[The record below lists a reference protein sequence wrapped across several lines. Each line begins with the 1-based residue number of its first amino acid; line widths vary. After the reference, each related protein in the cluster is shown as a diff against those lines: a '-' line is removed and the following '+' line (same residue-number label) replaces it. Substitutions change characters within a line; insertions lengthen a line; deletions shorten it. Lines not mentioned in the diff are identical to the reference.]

1 MKNWLGNS
9 QNDSLPDALWNQSVT
24 TLPYA
29 AALGSAD
36 QARLRNLVQR
46 FLREKTFEGASGLE
60 VTDFMR
66 ATVALQACL
75 LVLNLDLNYYTGWHA
90 IILYP
95 GDFRV
100 HKEEMDDAGVVHQ
113 WTEEL
118 SGESWERG
126 PVILSWDAA
135 ASPDPGF
142 NIVLHEFAH
151 KLDMLN
157 GTADGCP
164 PLPAEME
171 PQRWTREFADAY
183 ELFCNAVDRNEPLWM
198 DAYAAHS
205 PAEFFAVLSEQFFLQ
220 PVNVS
225 RYMPAVYD
233 LLRNFYLQ
241 DPLAVMKL
249 P

>member
-1 MKNWLGNS
+1 MWNWLGNL
-9 QNDSLPDALWNQSVT
+9 QGDMPPDAIWAKSVK

-29 AALGSAD
+29 EALLD
-36 QARLRNLVQR
+36 TDRKRLRELARR
-46 FLREKTFEGASGLE
+46 FLRDKTFEGARGLE
-60 VTDFMR
+60 VTDAMR
-66 ATVALQACL
+66 TTVALQACL
-75 LVLNLDLNYYTGWHA
+75 LVLNLDLTYYAGWHA

-100 HKEEMDDAGVVHQ
+100 HKEEMDETGVVHQ

-118 SGESWERG
+118 SGESWEHG

-135 ASPDPGF
+135 AATTPGF

-164 PLPAEME
+164 PLPPEIE

-183 ELFCNAVDRNEPLWM
+183 EKFCNAAGRNESLWM
-198 DAYAAHS
+198 DPYAAES

-220 PVNVS
+220 PDGVWKN
-225 RYMPAVYD
+225 MPTLYD
-233 LLRNFYLQ
+233 LLRSFYRQ
-241 DPLAVMKL
+241 DPLTVMA
-249 P
+249 PP